1 VSEKG
6 SKRDFHSAHKYG
18 AMIDEAAF
26 ASKLKSAGSENSQ
39 FWSLGKRTYH
49 PENDPNELDLSHV
62 RHVDFRNQALANP
75 IKEFKDLTLFKTDL
89 VYLPEM
95 NDPPARLRDL
105 ALSAQTMIEEQKVG
119 ELFDILADKAQKVSG
134 RELVEL
140 NKINASVY
148 FALGELDRSKEELLN
163 AVENVKALTDE
174 ATVQK
179 DLGILIINIA
189 FLEFLNGD
197 IGDSL
202 EMLKNPTV
210 EKVYGLTL
218 LSIKGNALLSLNK
231 PKAAREAYLAEI
243 KHMLTKEPRLPVILK
258 VYQLV
263 GKILETYRMEK
274 DKMGPAAFYQT
285 VESQLGKISKLYQ
298 KLDKTATKPYE
309 GVMDLIVMRFLA
321 FGFEN
326 KNWGLMNFVLEKALK
341 NKTLSAPADLN
352 PTYRDDLC
360 KYALAV
366 CDYLK
371 GKPNFGGFER
381 NYNAYMN
388 LADELVGTAEVT
400 VESLKMNLILL
411 FNRGVFLMQRK
422 EAPEARAAFGECFDI
437 LKKIFDL
444 DAPSVFQLID
454 RMAKTLLRSKDFENA
469 AFFYEEFK
477 RLGLQKPESIEAADL
492 KLAKIYFWNHKFEQS
507 AKILEPFLKAQL
519 FNATRPDLELRVM
532 KYMAYFRMATWFSKP
547 ELFDPVQ
554 KSLERKAI
562 FTRHPVFLQYTVM
575 LRVVAAFVTKPDP
588 TADNAKILRYLDLI
602 VRNKAS
608 IALEKGSE
616 IIEFVSVMFSKFSK
630 DHISILHL
638 LKGNLDDSR
647 SNVEWVCGF
656 LCNAL
661 FYIITALKTH
671 PDFSNAAKYDLYK
684 LCTSPAVHEE
694 IRQTVQ
700 NNWDITEEIEGQYVS
715 IKVNELKDKIAAELL
730 EKNAKLKERDLKIK
744 AEHKTQAEIPDNARD
759 ILRRSHFNR
768 SDCGCSDVES
778 QKYGPT
784 KLIEQF
790 LRQLKNMM
798 FLDVTEDILT
808 YYNRFETI
816 VKEKNWNW
824 NKFSYI
830 PLFFNLFKQ
839 STLEGELDQMKM
851 LRLLDEVFRNLALC
865 VHDLKMIVLL
875 LESFKNVE
883 FLEVFVMYLHKMHPK
898 LASLVFNWV
907 FLENFVAKFDAI
919 VSELYGRLYAFQFHA
934 FENFSLMHFLNF
946 ESVLEIEKDLSFRI
960 YRRYRY
966 DLLADERF
974 REVFLQYID
983 SQTLELFYFRY
994 ATYRSIVTLF
1004 KQPSQSQAE
1013 VLRAYQAQLFNH
1025 TQNLVV
1031 DGDNYKYFVYEFF
1044 VLVNFVNLR
1053 SHPNAGVY
1061 LVEIANHLKRKVVR
1075 PYSYHFAVLASYLGN
1090 YFFKFK
1096 MFRESVKLKTLALE
1110 SLKNVD
1116 GEPTEFPEYVLK
1128 TDIKSILFSILS
1140 FLYLDF
1146 VQLEDTDQAA
1156 IFVGKLMTYDYENQ
1170 VLNLEKN
1177 LLFALSLLLAGDLNR
1192 AIGMMF
1198 KCKQDLKALE
1208 LRAKLYDMFQAA
1220 IDKLDLLISE
1230 RVDPK
1235 EIVEEKRR
1243 KSRSSIVKLLQPI

>member
-1 VSEKG
+1 
-6 SKRDFHSAHKYG
+6 
-18 AMIDEAAF
+18 
-26 ASKLKSAGSENSQ
+26 L
-39 FWSLGKRTYH
+39 
-49 PENDPNELDLSHV
+49 
-62 RHVDFRNQALANP
+62 
-75 IKEFKDLTLFKTDL
+75 
-89 VYLPEM
+89 
-95 NDPPARLRDL
+95 
-105 ALSAQTMIEEQKVG
+105 
-119 ELFDILADKAQKVSG
+119 
-134 RELVEL
+134 
-140 NKINASVY
+140 
-148 FALGELDRSKEELLN
+148 
-163 AVENVKALTDE
+163 
-174 ATVQK
+174 
-179 DLGILIINIA
+179 
-189 FLEFLNGD
+189 
-197 IGDSL
+197 
-202 EMLKNPTV
+202 
-210 EKVYGLTL
+210 
-218 LSIKGNALLSLNK
+218 
-231 PKAAREAYLAEI
+231 
-243 KHMLTKEPRLPVILK
+243 
-258 VYQLV
+258 
-263 GKILETYRMEK
+263 
-274 DKMGPAAFYQT
+274 
-285 VESQLGKISKLYQ
+285 
-298 KLDKTATKPYE
+298 
-309 GVMDLIVMRFLA
+309 
-321 FGFEN
+321 
-326 KNWGLMNFVLEKALK
+326 
-341 NKTLSAPADLN
+341 
-352 PTYRDDLC
+352 
-360 KYALAV
+360 
-366 CDYLK
+366 
-371 GKPNFGGFER
+371 
-381 NYNAYMN
+381 
-388 LADELVGTAEVT
+388 
-400 VESLKMNLILL
+400 
-411 FNRGVFLMQRK
+411 
-422 EAPEARAAFGECFDI
+422 
-437 LKKIFDL
+437 
-444 DAPSVFQLID
+444 
-454 RMAKTLLRSKDFENA
+454 
-469 AFFYEEFK
+469 
-477 RLGLQKPESIEAADL
+477 
-492 KLAKIYFWNHKFEQS
+492 
-507 AKILEPFLKAQL
+507 
-519 FNATRPDLELRVM
+519 
-532 KYMAYFRMATWFSKP
+532 
-547 ELFDPVQ
+547 
-554 KSLERKAI
+554 
-562 FTRHPVFLQYTVM
+562 
-575 LRVVAAFVTKPDP
+575 
-588 TADNAKILRYLDLI
+588 
-602 VRNKAS
+602 
-608 IALEKGSE
+608 
-616 IIEFVSVMFSKFSK
+616 
-630 DHISILHL
+630 
-638 LKGNLDDSR
+638 
-647 SNVEWVCGF
+647 
-656 LCNAL
+656 
-661 FYIITALKTH
+661 
-671 PDFSNAAKYDLYK
+671 
-684 LCTSPAVHEE
+684 
-694 IRQTVQ
+694 
-700 NNWDITEEIEGQYVS
+700 
-715 IKVNELKDKIAAELL
+715 
-730 EKNAKLKERDLKIK
+730 
-744 AEHKTQAEIPDNARD
+744 
-759 ILRRSHFNR
+759 
-768 SDCGCSDVES
+768 
-778 QKYGPT
+778 
-784 KLIEQF
+784 
-790 LRQLKNMM
+790 
-798 FLDVTEDILT
+798 
-808 YYNRFETI
+808 
-816 VKEKNWNW
+816 
-824 NKFSYI
+824 
-830 PLFFNLFKQ
+830 
-839 STLEGELDQMKM
+839 
-851 LRLLDEVFRNLALC
+851 
-865 VHDLKMIVLL
+865 IVLL